1 MDREV
6 QRLQAHLDQT
16 RSELREALSQM
27 TTPQVAA
34 LIKAC
39 ASARFDDLDDKE
51 RLLVG
56 LLLAVTC
63 IFDLKADSL
72 DEA

>member
-6 QRLQAHLDQT
+6 QRLLAHLDQT
-16 RSELREALSQM
+16 RSEVREALTQM
-27 TTPQVAA
+27 TTPQVAT

-39 ASARFDDLDDKE
+39 AGARFDDLDDKQ

-56 LLLAVTC
+56 LLAITC

>member
-6 QRLQAHLDQT
+6 LKLLAHIDQT
-16 RSELREALSQM
+16 RSEVREALSQM
-27 TTPQVAA
+27 TTLEVAA

-39 ASARFDDLDDKE
+39 AAARFDDLDDKA

-56 LLLAVTC
+56 LLAITC
-63 IFDLKADSL
+63 IFDLKANL
-72 DEA
+72 PDEA